1 MTYFAEKN
9 LYPLIVS
16 VPVSQLLSSIF
27 LDVLVVINLDI
38 QIHMLDKSIDLWS
51 VMCLILDIF

>member
-27 LDVLVVINLDI
+27 LDVLVVIDLDI
-38 QIHMLDKSIDLWS
+38 QIHMRDKSIDL
-51 VMCLILDIF
+51 